1 MINFLLNNIKIRLPQ
16 KKIVV
21 SVFKGDTQTN
31 PQTNKQTQ
39 KKKQA
44 PNNK

>member
-21 SVFKGDTQTN
+21 SVFEGDTQTN
-31 PQTNKQTQ
+31 KQTNKRR

-44 PNNK
+44 PNKK